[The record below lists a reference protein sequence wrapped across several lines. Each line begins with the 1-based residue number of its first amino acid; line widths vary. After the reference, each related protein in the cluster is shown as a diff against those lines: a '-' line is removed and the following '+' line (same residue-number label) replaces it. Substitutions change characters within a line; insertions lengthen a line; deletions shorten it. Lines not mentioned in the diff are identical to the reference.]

1 MTKRNYFKKDIKTIK
16 KQLITSLISNYQMI
30 LSSGAMKI
38 DGH

>member
-30 LSSGAMKI
+30 LSSGVMKI